1 MLLYSKNKKLKTSF
15 IYLSKKKKIFPPAGT
30 QENISQSSVMN
41 WFYVF
46 IFFIC
51 FPTIL
56 LLFVVLLFQ
65 KVFDN
70 FEDPFLKLFFVF
82 G

>member
-41 WFYVF
+41 
-46 IFFIC
+46 
-51 FPTIL
+51 
-56 LLFVVLLFQ
+56 
-65 KVFDN
+65 
-70 FEDPFLKLFFVF
+70 
-82 G
+82 